1 MTSPDRSGS
10 LRTAMPT
17 IAAFIDDLRAAG
29 YGAAVAA
36 ALRNA
41 QAGGTDFHAREAGR
55 EFGRLPP
62 PPAASYTADQLLAA
76 RRPETIK
83 DAR

>member
-1 MTSPDRSGS
+1 MTSPDRPGS
-10 LRTAMPT
+10 LRAVMPT
-17 IAAFIDDLRAAG
+17 VAAFIDDLRAAG

-41 QAGGTDFHAREAGR
+41 QAGGTDFYARESGR
-55 EFGRLPP
+55 EFGRRPP

-76 RRPETIK
+76 RRPDHIK

>member
-1 MTSPDRSGS
+1 MTSPDRPGS
-10 LRTAMPT
+10 LRTAMP
-17 IAAFIDDLRAAG
+17 IVAAFVDALRAAG
-29 YGAAVAA
+29 YAADVAA

-55 EFGRLPP
+55 EFGHLPP

-76 RRPETIK
+76 RRPENIK

>member
-1 MTSPDRSGS
+1 MTSPDRHGS
-10 LRTAMPT
+10 LRVAMPT
-17 IAAFIDDLRAAG
+17 VAAFIDALRAAG
-29 YGAAVAA
+29 YGADVAA

-41 QAGGTDFHAREAGR
+41 QAGATDFYASEAGR

-62 PPAASYTADQLLAA
+62 PPSASYTADQLLAA
-76 RRPETIK
+76 RRPENIK

>member
-1 MTSPDRSGS
+1 MTSPDRPGS
-10 LRTAMPT
+10 LRAVMPSV
-17 IAAFIDDLRAAG
+17 AAFIDALRAAG
-29 YGAAVAA
+29 YGADVAA

-41 QAGGTDFHAREAGR
+41 QAGGTDFYAREAGR

-76 RRPETIK
+76 RRTENLK
-83 DAR
+83 DSR